1 MGLRIIG
8 GAARGRRLSTPAGQ
22 GTRPTSDRVREAL
35 FSMLEAALDLAAR
48 PVLDLFAGSGAL
60 GLEAL
65 SRGAPRATFVDSDR
79 RCQRVILENARAL
92 GYVDSCRMLPVT
104 VSRGLVQLGE
114 EGARYGLVL
123 VDPPYADA
131 LEPVL
136 QGIAASGVVD
146 LGGRLSLE
154 HGKRDAPPERVGELE
169 LVTRR
174 RYGDTAIS
182 IYANIKA

>member
-8 GAARGRRLSTPAGQ
+8 GAARGRRLSTPAGR

-35 FSMLEAALDLAAR
+35 FSMLEAALDLGAQ

-65 SRGAPRATFVDSDR
+65 SRGAPHATFVDSDR
-79 RCQRVILENARAL
+79 GCQRVILENARAL
-92 GYVDSCRMLPVT
+92 GYAEACRLLPFT
-104 VSRGLVQLGE
+104 VSRGLTQLEG

-131 LEPVL
+131 LEPL
-136 QGIAASGVVD
+136 LLRIASSGVVAVD
-146 LGGRLSLE
+146 GRLSLE
-154 HGKRDAPPERVGELE
+154 HDKRGEPPGRVGQLE

-182 IYANIKA
+182 IYANNKA